1 VELLLN
7 KSADI
12 NAQGCLMMKMVSLM
26 WMERKEEGWC
36 MVTSMF
42 WSLVNQLLTRCW
54 EEAFFTQA
62 LCSRDAL
69 A

>member
-1 VELLLN
+1 
-7 KSADI
+7 
-12 NAQGCLMMKMVSLM
+12 MKMVSLM